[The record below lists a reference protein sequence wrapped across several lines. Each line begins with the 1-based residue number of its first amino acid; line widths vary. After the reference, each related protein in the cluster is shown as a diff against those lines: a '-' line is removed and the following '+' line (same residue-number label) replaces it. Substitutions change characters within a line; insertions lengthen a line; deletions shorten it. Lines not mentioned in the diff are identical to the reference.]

1 MSEESEMEKRFEE
14 GVLGTITSSS
24 PPPSGN
30 NSVSNVSNRQHPGA
44 ALLSPKVQA
53 SNTPSILMSPQP
65 FAQSG
70 GQISGLLSPSGSR
83 YKFESEEPEI
93 LAPRPMSPIIDTSM
107 SGFNNRPLSAQD
119 FNSSFGSNTFDAFRP
134 FSAQPVQSEYQ
145 QQHHQQQQQH
155 QQQHQNQHQ
164 HQQQQQQPSGVPERP
179 MSAMEIDSFTFKN
192 DVSNLVNWLG
202 SLNSNQQRSV
212 IDNLLSNLPEDILA
226 YARTKVEDLTYQK
239 QSEQSHI
246 VAPQPLYQSSSMHE
260 PATLDSIL
268 NGSQQPWSP
277 PTAASNLQRAL
288 SPNFVSPMD
297 RSSVLVH
304 EAAMLNRPR
313 SADPYSKT
321 PSKNRGYQ
329 YGHNNEN
336 VNYYANNQSGQQ
348 QGGQGQRAFDITN
361 LAQQLT
367 AQQLGGGGSNSTSS
381 NSNNN
386 SNNGNNNNTNN
397 NTNNNSNSGMD
408 YNNMNALKLSALS
421 TINSRVQLDS
431 GKNRKHTDDRGR
443 HLTNDDY
450 NRTSS
455 VPPPQRVNYYESL
468 HNQGK
473 DLSKMASLNSATK
486 GLTLDDSNSLTPL
499 KSPQSPTSGQPKS
512 PAINP
517 KQITNP
523 KLLADIPSWLKTLRL
538 HKYTPCL
545 QDTPWKELIY
555 FDDEKLTQKGV
566 TAMGAR
572 GKLLKAFEVV
582 RQYYEDGLI
591 PSASA

>member
-44 ALLSPKVQA
+44 ALLSPQVQA

-107 SGFNNRPLSAQD
+107 SGFNNRPL
-119 FNSSFGSNTFDAFRP
+119 
-134 FSAQPVQSEYQ
+134 
-145 QQHHQQQQQH
+145 
-155 QQQHQNQHQ
+155 
-164 HQQQQQQPSGVPERP
+164 
-179 MSAMEIDSFTFKN
+179 I
-192 DVSNLVNWLG
+192 
-202 SLNSNQQRSV
+202 

-297 RSSVLVH
+297 RGSVLVH

-336 VNYYANNQSGQQ
+336 
-348 QGGQGQRAFDITN
+348 
-361 LAQQLT
+361 
-367 AQQLGGGGSNSTSS
+367 
-381 NSNNN
+381 
-386 SNNGNNNNTNN
+386 
-397 NTNNNSNSGMD
+397 
-408 YNNMNALKLSALS
+408 
-421 TINSRVQLDS
+421 
-431 GKNRKHTDDRGR
+431 HTDDRGR